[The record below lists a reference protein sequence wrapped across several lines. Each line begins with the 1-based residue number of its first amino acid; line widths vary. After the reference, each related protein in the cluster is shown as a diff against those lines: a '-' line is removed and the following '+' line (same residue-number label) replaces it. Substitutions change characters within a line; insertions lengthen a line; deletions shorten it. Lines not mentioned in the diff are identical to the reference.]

1 MLAMPSLLS
10 VAKRAQVPPFEAME
24 MLTLAHEVER
34 RTGIPVVHMSLGQP
48 GANVPQRVMDKVA
61 SMMNQQSK
69 LGYTESAG
77 ILPLRQRIARLYQ
90 EQYGLEL
97 SPERIM
103 VTFGASGALI
113 LALSAAFD
121 AGARIGMVEPSY
133 PAYRNLIL
141 ALGMEPVL
149 LPGDAEHDYQP
160 HPKML
165 ENLSRP
171 LDGLM
176 ITSPANPTGT
186 MLAPAALEAVI
197 RTAEGMGTRIISDE
211 IYHRMVFGDVKE
223 STALATSREAIVINS
238 FSKYYL
244 MPGWR
249 LGWAVVPESLGRAV
263 ECLAQSYFISP
274 PTLSQLAGVEV
285 FECSDE
291 LDKMVGIYATNRQI
305 LVDGLK
311 EIGITQ
317 MCPPQG
323 AFYVYANISPLAKNS
338 KEFCREM
345 LEKAHVAAVP
355 GHDFDLTHGHEWMR
369 LSYCGTTESIIEGV
383 ARMKRW
389 MGK

>member
-1 MLAMPSLLS
+1 
-10 VAKRAQVPPFEAME
+10 